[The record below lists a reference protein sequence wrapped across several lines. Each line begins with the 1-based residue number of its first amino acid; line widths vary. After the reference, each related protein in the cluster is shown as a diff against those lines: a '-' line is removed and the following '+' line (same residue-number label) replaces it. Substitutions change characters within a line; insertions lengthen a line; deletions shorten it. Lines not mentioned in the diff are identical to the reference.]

1 MNESRYKKQ
10 ATAAVSQSPGGTQLP
25 GSKHSD
31 HIRHTEM
38 ASAVCAASVSVQMMT
53 STHPGTFDH
62 AYSLVNLAQPATTI
76 HTVSHDTHELE
87 VHDSDFTVAKNLPF
101 LQILPTAAFPFL
113 LQD

>member
-31 HIRHTEM
+31 HIRHTAM

-62 AYSLVNLAQPATTI
+62 VYSLVNLAQPAHTPVRLTTP
-76 HTVSHDTHELE
+76 TH
-87 VHDSDFTVAKNLPF
+87 
-101 LQILPTAAFPFL
+101 
-113 LQD
+113 